1 MSVVKVDVIRS
12 RVAVT
17 IDGVDYNSRTDA
29 AKALVAAGKSVSE
42 AAKMAGCT
50 TATVYSVTKGAAGVA
65 NRRAKYRIL
74 SLAKTG
80 KKTASEIATRVGV
93 STPKVVSLLKKSGLV
108 VPTKEALAK
117 LKSSANA
124 VKESEAKVK
133 ADAKAAKKAA
143 KAAAKATE
151 PTKPTKTK
159 KVKKVS
165 EVVEPIVTDEMFTG
179 VIDNDQDAM
188 EAAMAD
194 MAIEAKV

>member
-12 RVAVT
+12 RVPVT
-17 IDGVDYNSRTDA
+17 IDGVDYTSRTA
-29 AKALVAAGKSVSE
+29 AAVALVAAGKSVSE
-42 AAKMAGCT
+42 AAKIAGCT
-50 TATVYSVTKGAAGVA
+50 QATVHA
-65 NRRAKYRIL
+65 NTNGKEKVNAWRRKNRIL

-117 LKSSANA
+117 LKSAANA

-151 PTKPTKTK
+151 PTKTK